1 MIDSADIPKV
11 PPCQRCGCELE
22 LATVVSAFGDRAT
35 TYIFRCPQCKRHAP
49 YYRDE
54 DGELR
59 RW

>member
-1 MIDSADIPKV
+1 MRQLMS
-11 PPCQRCGCELE
+11 ELE
-22 LATVVSAFGDRAT
+22 LATVMGAFGDRPT